1 MLLVKRNGS
10 LSTHRKPSLF
20 ENFFDSDLFN
30 TGDTTKENIMPAVNI
45 KESED
50 NFTLELAAPG
60 MDKKDFKIEMDGETL
75 IISAEKEAGTEEKQ
89 EIYTRKEFNYSAFK
103 RSFHL
108 AKNLVDADKIIARYE
123 NGILYLEIAK
133 REEIKQKPARSI
145 EIS

>member
-10 LSTHRKPSLF
+10 LSTHRKPLF
-20 ENFFDSDLFN
+20 ENLFDSDLFN
-30 TGDTTKENIMPAVNI
+30 TGDTTSKSIMPAVNI
-45 KESED
+45 KETED

-75 IISAEKEAGTEEKQ
+75 IISAEKESGTEEKQ

-108 AKNLVDADKIIARYE
+108 AKNVVDADKIIARYE
-123 NGILYLEIAK
+123 NGILHLDIAK
-133 REEIKQKPARSI
+133 REEIKQKLARSI